1 MKLTSYLVFNGQAE
15 EAANFYADVL
25 GGKIDNLYRY
35 ESMPPTPE
43 MPVPEECK
51 QMILH
56 CCIAFPG
63 GSMAMADSLP
73 HDKRNFGGMRLHRPD
88 RRGVCQTYPGGTED
102 RMSSYRNLFCQ
113 TICRGNRP
121 LRRALGNNVFRR
133 IIRSYEPTRPHIGI
147 TRTVTVAPRCKGVRN
162 GPTFRGKLT
171 HHLP

>member
-25 GGKIDNLYRY
+25 GGKIDNLYRF

-73 HDKRNFGGMRLHRPD
+73 HDKRNFGN
-88 RRGVCQTYPGGTED
+88 RGHMLTLACDSTAQTEEVY
-102 RMSSYRNLFCQ
+102 
-113 TICRGNRP
+113 
-121 LRRALGNNVFRR
+121 A
-133 IIRSYEPTRPHIGI
+133 
-147 TRTVTVAPRCKGVRN
+147 
-162 GPTFRGKLT
+162 KLT
-171 HHLP
+171 QGAQKIECPLTETFFAKQYAEVIDRYGVLWAIMYSEE